1 MTIYECSRQ
10 PSYIPLVFEVSCSRV
25 VWVLGSTA
33 IPVATLGLFFSFILT
48 ATKICLFP
56 LSYVLCDNE
65 QFAHPLQHA
74 AVANIL
80 VIVILV
86 EGKYAVMTRWHSV
99 LVYSG
104 CYLGIG

>member
-10 PSYIPLVFEVSCSRV
+10 PPYIPLIFEVSCSRV

-33 IPVATLGLFFSFILT
+33 IPVATLVFSFILT
-48 ATKICLFP
+48 ATKIFLFP

-86 EGKYAVMTRWHSV
+86 EGKDAVMTR
-99 LVYSG
+99 
-104 CYLGIG
+104 